1 MSFKLIKE
9 DTMNYFIVMQNKT
22 YEAESKYGYIWAPKN
37 STGGRKIFHWENM
50 TKVKK
55 GDIIFNVRKQHIY
68 AYSIAKG
75 EASDQDI
82 PEELDELWQKE
93 GRMVQLDYIFLEN
106 EINTKDL
113 YYEIKDMLPSRYSP
127 YDKLGGFNQGYLY
140 ELPKEA
146 GEYIMNKISESK
158 DPL

>member
-1 MSFKLIKE
+1 
-9 DTMNYFIVMQNKT
+9 MNYFIVMQNKT

-50 TKVKK
+50 NKVKK
-55 GDIIFNVRKQHIY
+55 GDIIFNVRRQHIY

-75 EASDQDI
+75 KALDQDI

-93 GRMVQLDYIFLEN
+93 GRIVHLDYIFLEK
-106 EINTKDL
+106 ELDTKDL
-113 YYEIKDMLPSRYSP
+113 YYEIKDMLPSKYSP

-146 GEYIMNKISESK
+146 GEYIMNKIPESK